1 MPTGLTMWRGDELK
15 RATRAAG
22 ENALRKGAEHIL
34 TEANDRVPH
43 EYGDLMRSGD
53 VDAGE
58 DIMSGGLAATISY
71 DTPYAVM
78 QHENLD
84 LEHKNGREAK
94 WLERTMNDEMNA
106 VQTYM
111 ANELKRTMGM

>member
-1 MPTGLTMWRGDELK
+1 MPKGLRMWRGEEMK
-15 RATRAAG
+15 SATEAASRRA
-22 ENALRKGAEHIL
+22 LQLGAEHIL

-53 VDAGE
+53 VDTGT
-58 DIMSGGLAATISY
+58 DVSGDLAASISY

-94 WLERTMNDEMNA
+94 WLERTMNDEMDG
-106 VQTYM
+106 VQRFM
-111 ANELKRTMGM
+111 ADELRKAH

>member
-1 MPTGLTMWRGDELK
+1 MWRGGQQKQATEAASR
-15 RATRAAG
+15 RA
-22 ENALRKGAEHIL
+22 LQLGAEHIL

-53 VDAGE
+53 VDTGE
-58 DIMSGGLAATISY
+58 DISGELAASISY

-94 WLERTMNDEMNA
+94 WLERTMNDEMDE
-106 VQTYM
+106 VQAFM
-111 ANELKRTMGM
+111 ARELKEAH